1 MEKPTLKLM
10 KGLVNLIH
18 TNAEI
23 EEFFIEEFDNHKKDW
38 GVITEFFKGN
48 SFCSKIAFSIL
59 LIL

>member
-1 MEKPTLKLM
+1 M